1 MPQDQSE
8 SSSVRRYVL
17 LAVKLSVS
25 VILLVVLF
33 SKTDTAQLW

>member
-1 MPQDQSE
+1 MPLDQPE

-33 SKTDTAQLW
+33 SKVAVVQL